1 MTTIITGENVLKYRL
16 LALKSALKLETKG
29 LKHSKVNVAK
39 IVKGILA
46 EAGIKPKAKKI
57 DLLAQFEEYLAGVV

>member
-1 MTTIITGENVLKYRL
+1 MCTVITGENVLKYRL

-57 DLLAQFEEYLAGVV
+57 ELLAQFETYLEGVM